1 MRAQKIFLFFSV
13 FLSQNRPLV
22 RLYRYKDFFHRPKEG
37 VPAMTHAYLITAAAV
52 LALAMAV
59 FSVVSILPV

>member
-1 MRAQKIFLFFSV
+1 M
-13 FLSQNRPLV
+13 
-22 RLYRYKDFFHRPKEG
+22 RLYICKDFYRRPKEG

-52 LALAMAV
+52 LALALAV